1 MKFLQEEEATM
12 NTKLYAN
19 RSAGTPT
26 SDPFEVVEVRTA
38 KKMMIRRDGRQAR
51 SGHGSATFT
60 PGGFFGH
67 TANDRDQRWFITPD
81 PVAPVFAIR
90 QRKNGKWYNTH
101 DNRYA
106 VGDTPRKFYDHN
118 F

>member
-1 MKFLQEEEATM
+1 MKLQEEEATM

-19 RSAGTPT
+19 RCGYTDV
-26 SDPFEVVEVRTA
+26 DPFEVVEVRTA
-38 KKMMIRRDGRQAR
+38 KKMMIRGMAAKLDPTWKRDF
-51 SGHGSATFT
+51 H

-90 QRKNGKWYNTH
+90 QRKNGKWYDAH